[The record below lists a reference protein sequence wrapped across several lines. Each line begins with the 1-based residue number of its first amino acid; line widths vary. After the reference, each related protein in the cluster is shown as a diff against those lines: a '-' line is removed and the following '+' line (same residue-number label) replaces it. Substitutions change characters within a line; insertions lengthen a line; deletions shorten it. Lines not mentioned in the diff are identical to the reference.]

1 MVVIQ
6 LGEDVRSVR
15 QKIGMDAND
24 YLFLW
29 RSMNVSPTYGCYL
42 CADLMSV
49 GQSARNL
56 SKNLRSRISEAG

>member
-29 RSMNVSPTYGCYL
+29 RSINLLNVLWLIKRAAFPS
-42 CADLMSV
+42 
-49 GQSARNL
+49 R
-56 SKNLRSRISEAG
+56 SKNLKLLIKIPLIYKSSP

>member
-29 RSMNVSPTYGCYL
+29 RSINLLNVL
-42 CADLMSV
+42 
-49 GQSARNL
+49 
-56 SKNLRSRISEAG
+56 